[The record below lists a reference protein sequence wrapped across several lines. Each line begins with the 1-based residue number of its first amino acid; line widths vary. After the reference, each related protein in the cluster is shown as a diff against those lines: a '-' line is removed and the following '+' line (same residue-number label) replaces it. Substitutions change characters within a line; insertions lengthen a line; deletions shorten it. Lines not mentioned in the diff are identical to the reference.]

1 MYSTSRLSLHNK
13 LIKEVAE
20 ELGID
25 TAVVAKLVKSQWEFV
40 AKTIDNKEEDT
51 RFYGV
56 KIKYFGSFGVTNNR
70 FKYTKHYKHYSVPK
84 ELILKLDNIDPKRW
98 KQQADEQNIEYTK
111 NI

>member
-1 MYSTSRLSLHNK
+1 MYNTSRLSLHNK

-20 ELGID
+20 ELGLD
-25 TAVVAKLVKSQWEFV
+25 TALVAKIVKAQWEFV

-70 FKYTKHYKHYSVPK
+70 FKYT
-84 ELILKLDNIDPKRW
+84 NIISHNYYW
-98 KQQADEQNIEYTK
+98 HCSFQINL
-111 NI
+111 